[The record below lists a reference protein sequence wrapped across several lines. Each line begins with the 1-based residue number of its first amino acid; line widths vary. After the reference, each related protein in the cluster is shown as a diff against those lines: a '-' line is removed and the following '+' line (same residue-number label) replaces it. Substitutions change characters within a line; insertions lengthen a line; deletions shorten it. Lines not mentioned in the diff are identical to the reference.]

1 MHSINSY
8 RTQPSSHRYHLT
20 SLRILNVL
28 LILLL
33 LLFPNHR
40 LTTGPKPSVAS
51 LGDRLSPTFEHV
63 NQRRIYREQERLR
76 KETQGCTFK
85 PRMNSSPKN
94 SKAST
99 SSSSSSQGAYPSTS
113 PPSSPQ
119 NGGSGPFGLSRLSPT
134 PEALARQRQRRELL
148 KQQEELKH
156 CSFSPTLYTTTSS
169 SSTGSNSSSRRTQ
182 FDDRPS
188 PTPDQLKHLGTRLG
202 LSRLSPTPEALAQ
215 QEQRRELLR
224 QQEELKH
231 CSFSPTLYTSNTSTS
246 SSSTDNGRPF
256 HNRLSPTPDQL
267 KQLSTQRAMEKAKKE
282 LEHCTFRP
290 AVSDL
295 SPQQHQQRQQ
305 QQQSGRTGGEHH
317 PYKAKQEIFD
327 KLYLEAHAK
336 ESRLAEKRRQ
346 EEEEESR
353 LYFKPT
359 LPAHTYQLRGSKMMN
374 GWSHEEEKEEGGEG
388 EGEDAELRAIA
399 GAAGH
404 GLRTDIFERLH
415 SEAATHARMLE
426 EKRREQEERDRR
438 VCTFSPQLPDYP
450 LPPHLA
456 VHEGSKID
464 IFDRLYFEAG
474 SHARMLE
481 EKRRQQEEVD
491 QRACTFS
498 PLLPEYRGQQQQQ
511 LEEGEDGKE
520 GRMGIFARLYDDAV
534 THQRHAF
541 EARSKQ
547 KEEEEMRGCTF
558 SPHLPDY
565 SFPQQAGGG
574 EGGGVEGAGH
584 GGGGGDI
591 FHRLYEE
598 AAVHRLI
605 QAEVERRKEEAEM
618 EPCTF
623 LPKIP
628 QYPPVLISKGGKGG
642 LVKNELEKEEEMKE
656 EAMAERLSC
665 TSLPKIS
672 HNRPFPM
679 KEGGSIR
686 REAAEEAGGEE
697 KEKGRCE
704 NAVAERLPRTSLP
717 QVLQYRSPSVPM
729 RHGAGMGRRQVKEQK
744 QEQGVQG
751 VVNPDLST
759 SVASLTVCASPL
771 PPPVTTTMAGTITK
785 EMMEAAPL
793 EGQPEITSSLPSLS
807 SSSSSSSSSNYL
819 RCPGLLS
826 WGEGVF
832 LEQLV
837 QVFIEQ
843 LAADRHVGLE
853 KGVL

>member
-1 MHSINSY
+1 
-8 RTQPSSHRYHLT
+8 
-20 SLRILNVL
+20 
-28 LILLL
+28 
-33 LLFPNHR
+33 
-40 LTTGPKPSVAS
+40 
-51 LGDRLSPTFEHV
+51 
-63 NQRRIYREQERLR
+63 
-76 KETQGCTFK
+76 
-85 PRMNSSPKN
+85 
-94 SKAST
+94 
-99 SSSSSSQGAYPSTS
+99 
-113 PPSSPQ
+113 
-119 NGGSGPFGLSRLSPT
+119 
-134 PEALARQRQRRELL
+134 
-148 KQQEELKH
+148 
-156 CSFSPTLYTTTSS
+156 
-169 SSTGSNSSSRRTQ
+169 
-182 FDDRPS
+182 
-188 PTPDQLKHLGTRLG
+188 
-202 LSRLSPTPEALAQ
+202 
-215 QEQRRELLR
+215 
-224 QQEELKH
+224 
-231 CSFSPTLYTSNTSTS
+231 
-246 SSSTDNGRPF
+246 
-256 HNRLSPTPDQL
+256 
-267 KQLSTQRAMEKAKKE
+267 MEKAKKE

-807 SSSSSSSSSNYL
+807 SSSSSSSSSLQQIYL
-819 RCPGLLS
+819 EASKRLEELRRRKAAIAWVNNGSSSSSSSSSASSSSNSSSVAGSSNSHISHIPVAATEQQHRPLEQQKQQQQQHPSSFQQEG
-826 WGEGVF
+826 GEGGEGGETIRESNINELMQRQGQGEEGREGRREGRRHEGVGDW
-832 LEQLV
+832 LYPIAEGEHLDESEQQMYNDGNNKNNNNKSSSSSSSSGAPSLV
-837 QVFIEQ
+837 CVQE
-843 LAADRHVGLE
+843 GSGE
-853 KGVL
+853 T